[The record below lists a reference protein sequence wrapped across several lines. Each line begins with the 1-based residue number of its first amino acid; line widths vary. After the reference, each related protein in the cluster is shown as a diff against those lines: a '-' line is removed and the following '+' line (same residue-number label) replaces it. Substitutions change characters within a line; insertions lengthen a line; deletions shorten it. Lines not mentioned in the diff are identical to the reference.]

1 MRDKLPSPG
10 GGFHEFDGKGT
21 RATRRLRRLLRQ
33 LRPAPHERPAA
44 HPHRK
49 RIRIAIVVGSAL
61 TIVVAVGIWSQ
72 RGHRVSTTI
81 PQWEPA
87 SGAFL
92 SSPMHE
98 TPVTGW
104 RSTSP
109 RWGLTDPTAHLAS
122 IDIRRGTRPLVGA
135 IDKNAYFIA
144 TTSAAPGPVWW
155 LIAVDT
161 LTGDSLFPAV
171 SLGSGVRSPKCFL
184 NGSEHVLC
192 LRAHDDSSVT
202 ASVVDSRTGAVT
214 FEGATDL
221 RTGMGR
227 LEVHQVGM
235 YAVARTQ
242 DQGVYG
248 IGPRAETTWFVPG
261 DGSIQVNDLTQF
273 GLPPQEITTQ
283 GHRNPR
289 LWSTTVFSVK
299 DGKVLH
305 DGSTESDRLEKTLVY
320 PGGFAAH
327 VDRNDDDLGVQFFD
341 STGNRVGDSVRD
353 GSLPDGT
360 PGLPIVTSD
369 GEYSVFSVDGRRLFN
384 IPRGALYIVDSTLY
398 VNASGSQAFPE
409 WQQYDL
415 PSGKTGPVCDF
426 AMQNFIGFNDTTMLF
441 APNMPNSQVL
451 LSAYDKNTCERLWKM
466 PSSGA
471 DERVWRV
478 GDTLIRSSG
487 DGTELTSL
495 AAPGE
500 APPR

>member
-1 MRDKLPSPG
+1 M
-10 GGFHEFDGKGT
+10 
-21 RATRRLRRLLRQ
+21 
-33 LRPAPHERPAA
+33 
-44 HPHRK
+44 
-49 RIRIAIVVGSAL
+49 
-61 TIVVAVGIWSQ
+61 
-72 RGHRVSTTI
+72 
-81 PQWEPA
+81 
-87 SGAFL
+87 
-92 SSPMHE
+92 
-98 TPVTGW
+98 
-104 RSTSP
+104 
-109 RWGLTDPTAHLAS
+109 
-122 IDIRRGTRPLVGA
+122 
-135 IDKNAYFIA
+135 
-144 TTSAAPGPVWW
+144 
-155 LIAVDT
+155 
-161 LTGDSLFPAV
+161 
-171 SLGSGVRSPKCFL
+171 
-184 NGSEHVLC
+184 
-192 LRAHDDSSVT
+192 
-202 ASVVDSRTGAVT
+202 
-214 FEGATDL
+214 
-221 RTGMGR
+221 
-227 LEVHQVGM
+227 
-235 YAVARTQ
+235 
-242 DQGVYG
+242 
-248 IGPRAETTWFVPG
+248 
-261 DGSIQVNDLTQF
+261 
-273 GLPPQEITTQ
+273 
-283 GHRNPR
+283 
-289 LWSTTVFSVK
+289 FSVK

-451 LSAYDKNTCERLWKM
+451 LSAYDKTTCERLWKM